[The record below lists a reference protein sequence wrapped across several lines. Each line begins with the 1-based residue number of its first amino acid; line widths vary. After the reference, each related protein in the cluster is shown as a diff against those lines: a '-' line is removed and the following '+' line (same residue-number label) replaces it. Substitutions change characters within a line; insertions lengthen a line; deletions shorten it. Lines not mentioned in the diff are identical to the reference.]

1 MFINDVDAMG
11 LKNGQG
17 LVSSTTYYHDLDDG
31 SRAFAKRFWDKMGRP
46 PSIVQAGVYSS
57 VVHYLKAVAATG
69 TDDGTKVAA
78 KMRETPVE
86 DAFTHGAKI
95 RADGRLL
102 RDLYVTEVKKP
113 EELKGP
119 WDYWKIVATIP
130 GEKAWRPADES
141 ECPSVEDPLRRGAC
155 RAWRT
160 EGKLLVENDGP
171 VTIITINRPEVRNA
185 IDNETA
191 AELTNALRAFDSA
204 PDQAVAVLTGA
215 GGHFCAGADLKEL
228 AAGREYKPWAGDPD
242 GPCHDLLSKPVIAAV
257 AGYACAG
264 GLGIAL
270 RCDLRVAEESA
281 TFAVLSRRWGVP
293 MSDGT
298 TVRLPRLIGAGRA
311 LDMLLTARKVSGRGS
326 GRDRACRPAGADRAR
341 PLRRGRA
348 CAGDRG
354 LSADRDAV
362 RQDVGDSTVGIC
374 PEKEALAL
382 ETNLSVEARQK
393 EARGGAGRFAS
404 GAGRHGAIGKD

>member
-1 MFINDVDAMG
+1 MLGM
-11 LKNGQG
+11 
-17 LVSSTTYYHDLDDG
+17 
-31 SRAFAKRFWDKMGRP
+31 
-46 PSIVQAGVYSS
+46 
-57 VVHYLKAVAATG
+57 
-69 TDDGTKVAA
+69 
-78 KMRETPVE
+78 
-86 DAFTHGAKI
+86 
-95 RADGRLL
+95 ADR
-102 RDLYVTEVKKP
+102 
-113 EELKGP
+113 
-119 WDYWKIVATIP
+119 
-130 GEKAWRPADES
+130 
-141 ECPSVEDPLRRGAC
+141 
-155 RAWRT
+155 
-160 EGKLLVENDGP
+160 GKLLVENDGP
-171 VTIITINRPEVRNA
+171 VTIITINRPDVRNA

-191 AELTNALRAFDSA
+191 AEMTNALRAFDSA

-311 LDMLLTARKVSGRGS
+311 LDMLLTARKVSGAEAVAIGL
-326 GRDRACRPAGADRAR
+326 ADRLVPTGQA
-341 PLRRGRA
+341 
-348 CAGDRG
+348 
-354 LSADRDAV
+354 LSAAVALAQEIAAFPQIAMRSDRMSAI
-362 RQDVGDSTVGIC
+362 RQWNLS
-374 PEKEALAL
+374 EKEALAL